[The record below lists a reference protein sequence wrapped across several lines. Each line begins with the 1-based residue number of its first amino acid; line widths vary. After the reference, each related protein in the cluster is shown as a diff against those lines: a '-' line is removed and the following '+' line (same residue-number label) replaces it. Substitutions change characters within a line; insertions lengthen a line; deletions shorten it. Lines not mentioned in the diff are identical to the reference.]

1 MTELLESSSLVGL
14 FTVII
19 RRILIGS
26 EFITQV
32 SVEIKQENNLLI
44 SDFCVSF
51 FVSHEGKTA
60 KNVITAD
67 ESCFINVVFRVA
79 LRF

>member
-44 SDFCVSF
+44 ISET
-51 FVSHEGKTA
+51 FVSVSLSVMKERQQKMLLLLTKIG
-60 KNVITAD
+60 
-67 ESCFINVVFRVA
+67 
-79 LRF
+79 L

>member
-14 FTVII
+14 FTVIN
-19 RRILIGS
+19 RRFIIGS

-44 SDFCVSF
+44 ISETFESVSLS
-51 FVSHEGKTA
+51 VMKERQQKMLLLLTKIG
-60 KNVITAD
+60 
-67 ESCFINVVFRVA
+67 
-79 LRF
+79 L